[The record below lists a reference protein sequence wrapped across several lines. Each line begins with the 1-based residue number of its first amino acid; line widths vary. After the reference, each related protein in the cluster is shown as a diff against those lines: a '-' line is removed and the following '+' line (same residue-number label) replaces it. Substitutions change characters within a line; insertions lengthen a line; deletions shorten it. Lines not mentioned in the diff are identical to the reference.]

1 MDKKTLRENF
11 LKQRE
16 SLSWLEVQGKS
27 HEATQR
33 LLLLP
38 EYKKAET
45 ILIYLA
51 FKKEL
56 DTSAFIQ
63 TAWQQKKRIVVPVC
77 QPLERKLLLSQ
88 LLSFNEL
95 TPGTWGILE
104 PKAEFL
110 RPVPVQQIDLLII
123 PGLAFDSQGYR
134 LGYGGGYFDRFLP
147 TIRQGCTKVG
157 LAYDFQLLAE
167 LPREP
172 HDTAIDIIVTE
183 SRTYYVNRESP

>member
-1 MDKKTLRENF
+1 MDKKTLRKNL

-16 SLSWLEVQGKS
+16 SLPWLEVQGKS
-27 HEATQR
+27 HEVTQR
-33 LLLLP
+33 LLFLP

-51 FKKEL
+51 FNKEL
-56 DTSAFIQ
+56 DTSAFMQ
-63 TAWQQKKRIVVPVC
+63 TAWQQKKKIVVPVC
-77 QPLERKLLLSQ
+77 QPQDRSLLLSQ
-88 LLSFNEL
+88 LLAFNEL
-95 TPGTWGILE
+95 APGTWGIPE

-123 PGLAFDSQGYR
+123 PGVAFDSQGYR

-147 TIRQGCTKVG
+147 TIRPDCTKVG
-157 LAYDFQLLAE
+157 LAYDFQLLDE

-172 HDTAIDIIVTE
+172 HDTAVDVIVTE
-183 SRTYYVNRESP
+183 CRTYYVKKESP